1 MADVGFLGRL
11 GVARFRAATQG
22 SLRLICAVAARLT
35 RMARELH
42 DAYIRPTA
50 FLNSARTGIGPGSFV
65 VRGRRG
71 GGDSTTEPQRR

>member
-1 MADVGFLGRL
+1 
-11 GVARFRAATQG
+11 
-22 SLRLICAVAARLT
+22 
-35 RMARELH
+35 MARELH